1 MTMPQHIDKDAIE
14 SRTPQYTTAADYFG
28 VVGVE
33 PISRIDVI
41 EHLREV
47 FSHID
52 M

>member
-1 MTMPQHIDKDAIE
+1 MAMPQHIDKDAIE

-28 VVGVE
+28 GMGVE
-33 PISRIDVI
+33 PISKIDI
-41 EHLREV
+41 MEHLRGV